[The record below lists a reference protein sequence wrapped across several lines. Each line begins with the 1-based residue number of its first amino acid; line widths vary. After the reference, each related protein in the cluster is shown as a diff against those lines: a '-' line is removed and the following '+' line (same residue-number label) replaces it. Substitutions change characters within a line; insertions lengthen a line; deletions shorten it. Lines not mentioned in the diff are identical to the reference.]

1 MPASD
6 AQLLRL
12 DADAAG
18 VVTGQ
23 DLGEHHMSVS
33 QVLQAAPPHGQAQ
46 AGADVLQVML
56 SSCSLTQMRLL
67 WSLGKTWVSSAGPSG
82 RFAGGALKRDASK
95 DDDDGDDD
103 DDAHVSVEHATRL
116 FWHARLPCSRKLPGI
131 VLIVSVSVFVGVTS

>member
-33 QVLQAAPPHGQAQ
+33 QVLQAAPPHGQPQ

-103 DDAHVSVEHATRL
+103 DAHMSVEHATRL
-116 FWHARLPCSRKLPGI
+116 LAHA
-131 VLIVSVSVFVGVTS
+131 TSMQP